1 MDQYDKGQFNPAAA
15 DLNVWPSSY
24 RELKDAKEQAMNIQ
38 VIRPLRIAVIGSGIS
53 GLSSAW
59 LLSQQHQV
67 TLFEKDDRLGGHSN
81 TVDVTQG
88 AISVAVDTGF
98 IVYNPVNYPNLV
110 RFFQILGVQSHETDM
125 SFGVSLD
132 QGRLEYSGTG
142 LPGLLAQKR
151 NLARP
156 RFWSMLLDLSRFYR
170 EAPHYCVDPDT
181 ASLTLG
187 ELLQREG
194 YGKAFIQDHLLPMG
208 AAIWSTPVD
217 LMLEYPA
224 LAFLRFCQNHGL
236 VQLSNRPQW
245 RTVKG
250 GSRSY
255 VSKIEAGL
263 RRRGEVRLNS
273 HIRRIVRSEGQ
284 INLEFLHG
292 ERETFDH
299 VVLACHANQAL
310 QLLHT
315 PSSLEQKLLG
325 AFSYQRNRAVLHSD
339 SSLMPR
345 SKAAWASWNYLA
357 TQQHNGQREVSVS
370 YWMNRLQHLPGAL
383 PLYVTLN
390 PLREPEPGT
399 VHRSFLYDHPTF
411 SLAALA
417 AQKQLWELQGQQN
430 TWFCGAYFG
439 YGFHEDGLQ
448 AGLAVAEELGGRP
461 RPWTLDTPNHR
472 IHVNREARRGLSA

>member
-1 MDQYDKGQFNPAAA
+1 
-15 DLNVWPSSY
+15 
-24 RELKDAKEQAMNIQ
+24 MNITA
-38 VIRPLRIAVIGSGIS
+38 IRPLKIAVVGSGIS

-81 TVDVTQG
+81 TVDVPLGTG
-88 AISVAVDTGF
+88 SVAVDTGF

-110 RFFQILGVQSHETDM
+110 RFFETLGVQSRETDM

-132 QGRLEYSGTG
+132 RGRLEYSGTG

-170 EAPHYCVDPDT
+170 EAARYCEDPAT

-187 ELLQREG
+187 ELLHRER
-194 YGKAFIQDHLLPMG
+194 YGHAFVQDHLLPMG

-236 VQLSNRPQW
+236 VQLNDRPQW
-245 RTVKG
+245 RTVTG

-255 VSKIEAGL
+255 VSKIDASL
-263 RRRGEVRLNS
+263 RQRGEVRLNS
-273 HIRRIVRSEGQ
+273 RIHRILRRKGGIE
-284 INLEFLHG
+284 LEFLHG
-292 ERETFDH
+292 EREPFDH

-310 QLLHT
+310 QLLHA
-315 PSSLEQKLLG
+315 PSMLEQQLLG

-339 SSLMPR
+339 PSLMPR

-357 TQQHNGQREVSVS
+357 ALRHGGQREVSVS
-370 YWMNRLQHLPGAL
+370 YWMNRLQHLPNAL

-390 PLREPEPGT
+390 PLHEPAPGT

-417 AQKQLWELQGQQN
+417 AQKQLWNLQGQQN

-439 YGFHEDGLQ
+439 SGFHEDGLQ
-448 AGLAVAEELGGRP
+448 SGLAVAEELGGRP
-461 RPWTLDTPNHR
+461 RPWTLETPNHR
-472 IHVNREARRGLSA
+472 IYVHSSRGLPA

>member
-1 MDQYDKGQFNPAAA
+1 
-15 DLNVWPSSY
+15 
-24 RELKDAKEQAMNIQ
+24 MNIQ
-38 VIRPLRIAVIGSGIS
+38 AIRPLKIAVIGSGIS

-81 TVDVTQG
+81 TVDVSHG
-88 AISVAVDTGF
+88 AGNLAVDTGF

-110 RFFQILGVQSHETDM
+110 NFFATLGVQSRETDM

-132 QGRLEYSGTG
+132 QGRLEYSGTS
-142 LPGLLAQKR
+142 LQGLLAQKR

-170 EAPHYCVDPDT
+170 EAPRYCLDAAT
-181 ASLTLG
+181 ATLTLG
-187 ELLQREG
+187 ELLQRER
-194 YGKAFIQDHLLPMG
+194 YGDAFIQDHLLPMG

-236 VQLSNRPQW
+236 VQLNNRPQW
-245 RTVKG
+245 RTVTG

-255 VSKIEAGL
+255 VAKVEACL
-263 RRRGEVRLNS
+263 RQRGEVRLNS
-273 HIRRIVRSEGQ
+273 RIHRIVRTSGGIE
-284 INLEFLHG
+284 LEFLHG
-292 ERETFDH
+292 GRESFDH

-310 QLLHT
+310 QLLQA
-315 PSSLEQKLLG
+315 PSVTEQKLLG

-345 SKAAWASWNYLA
+345 NKAAWASWNYLA
-357 TQQHNGQREVSVS
+357 AQRQSGQREVSVS
-370 YWMNRLQHLPGAL
+370 YWMNRLQHLHNAL
-383 PLYVTLN
+383 PLFVTLN
-390 PLREPEPGT
+390 PLREPAPDT

-417 AQKQLWELQGQQN
+417 AQHQLWDLQGRHN
-430 TWFCGAYFG
+430 TWYCGAYFG

-448 AGLAVAEELGGRP
+448 SGLAVAEELGGLQ
-461 RPWTLDTPNHR
+461 RPWALDTPNSR
-472 IHVNREARRGLSA
+472 IHVSHKLRLEVPA

>member
-1 MDQYDKGQFNPAAA
+1 
-15 DLNVWPSSY
+15 
-24 RELKDAKEQAMNIQ
+24 MNIKA
-38 VIRPLRIAVIGSGIS
+38 IRPLRIAVIGSGIS

-59 LLSQQHQV
+59 LLSQQHRV

-81 TVDVTQG
+81 TVDVPQG
-88 AISVAVDTGF
+88 AGRVAVDTGF

-110 RFFQILGVQSHETDM
+110 RFFETLGVQSRETDM
-125 SFGVSLD
+125 SFGVSLE

-170 EAPHYCVDPDT
+170 DAAGYCEDPTT

-187 ELLQREG
+187 ELLKRER
-194 YGKAFIQDHLLPMG
+194 YGNAFVQDHLLPMG

-236 VQLSNRPQW
+236 VQLNDRPQW
-245 RTVKG
+245 RTVTG

-255 VSKIEAGL
+255 VGKIEAGL
-263 RRRGEVRLNS
+263 RQRGEIRLNS
-273 HIRRIVRSEGQ
+273 RIHRILRRTGGIE
-284 INLEFLHG
+284 LEFLHG

-310 QLLHT
+310 QLLHA
-315 PSSLEQKLLG
+315 PSVMEQQLLG

-339 SSLMPR
+339 PGLMPR

-357 TQQHNGQREVSVS
+357 EQRHGGQREVSVT
-370 YWMNRLQHLPGAL
+370 YWMNRLQHLPSAL

-390 PLREPEPGT
+390 PLHEPAPGT

-411 SLAALA
+411 SLAALT
-417 AQKQLWELQGQQN
+417 AQNKLWNLQGRQN

-448 AGLAVAEELGGRP
+448 SGLAVAEELGGRP
-461 RPWTLDTPNHR
+461 RPWTLETPNHR
-472 IHVNREARRGLSA
+472 IHVNRHRDLPA